1 MSTFLVLMSTV
12 SRRVVRLDRL
22 WYAAMMC
29 KYMSCRSDGCA
40 ARAKRGRL
48 QMAHCCELAYWRHD
62 FEGCHVVQAAHVLQ
76 HTLIHYV
83 RGSHGVGFDCV
94 ANAVAY

>member
-1 MSTFLVLMSTV
+1 
-12 SRRVVRLDRL
+12 
-22 WYAAMMC
+22 
-29 KYMSCRSDGCA
+29 
-40 ARAKRGRL
+40 
-48 QMAHCCELAYWRHD
+48 MAHCCELAYWRHD